1 MLLSYANDL
10 ACCHASCVASALTN
24 KPGASEDI
32 PPSYDPLHE
41 FDTIKEI
48 YLEKQKP
55 LQPVSDPLE
64 LTVADLFNRLAELGS
79 KSRTQKSTQKH
90 IGERASQFTWETSS
104 SASNPTQNV

>member
-1 MLLSYANDL
+1 
-10 ACCHASCVASALTN
+10 VASALTN
-24 KPGASEDI
+24 KSGASEDI
-32 PPSYDPLHE
+32 PPSYDPLQE
-41 FDTIKEI
+41 FDTIKEV

-79 KSRTQKSTQKH
+79 KARTQKSTQKH
-90 IGERASQFTWETSS
+90 TGERASQFTWETSS